1 MKGIYCLVFQ
11 NQAATLGVGT
21 LGEVAFREGWH
32 LYVGSAQG
40 PGGLRARVGRHLRL
54 AAVRD
59 RRPRWHVDRLLLSD
73 AFTLMGVVCGVTDE
87 DLECR
92 LATAISGDSVE
103 GFGCSDCTCVSHL
116 FYRPDEPFTEITDAF
131 TSIRLD
137 PQIRKSNMG
146 GCHLNV

>member
-11 NQAATLGVGT
+11 NQGVTLRVGA

-40 PGGLRARVGRHLRL
+40 PGGLEARVGRHIDL
-54 AAVRD
+54 AAARD

-73 AFTLMGVVCGVTDE
+73 AFALRGAVCGVTDE

-92 LATAISGDSVE
+92 LAAAIGGDSVE
-103 GFGCSDCTCVSHL
+103 GFGCSDCKCFSHL
-116 FYRPDEPFTEITDAF
+116 FYRSHEPFTEIAGAF

-146 GCHLNV
+146 GYHLNV